1 MKVLA
6 WPYRDKKTSLPGLE
20 EELMMSAQ
28 EWGWK
33 WSFPPPHFFFDYRTV
48 AHYVLRVAPSPLP
61 TCKPHKHPVLI
72 NKFLSITLCLAE
84 FFLHWNIKNQSSS
97 AQPHPWDSTNQ
108 FQFYNCWKKLETS
121 SMYSCWKHWPPA
133 CPQLHPSDH
142 WCNITQTRFSPTMYK
157 SSKQK
162 KIPLPATTI

>member
-1 MKVLA
+1 M
-6 WPYRDKKTSLPGLE
+6 E
-20 EELMMSAQ
+20 EELMMEAWCLLKN
-28 EWGWK
+28 EKEGGL
-33 WSFPPPHFFFDYRTV
+33 FPLSTFPMIIKLQPTKSQSM
-48 AHYVLRVAPSPLP
+48 APSCPSAR
-61 TCKPHKHPVLI
+61 KPHKHPVLI